1 MKSLQIIKLI
11 SIITVIFLILSVNA
25 QMRVFRDLR
34 DVEYIQTEHF
44 NIVYKQELSEI
55 ARETGL
61 IAEAQYDTLTR
72 LMKSYPI
79 ARINILITDQADMPN
94 GFATAIMDMTINL
107 YLTNPGPDFIVK
119 HGHWIE
125 FVLLHEMTHIFNLS
139 ATNPSWLKH
148 FNNNLLY
155 FPNTFMPMWILEGV
169 TVYNESTILSG
180 RLRDTNYEAYL
191 RAMTLDNKKHALYR
205 ATDGLNRHW
214 PYGSL
219 GYLYGGYMVDQFME
233 RREDISVFNRINACT
248 CIPLG
253 ILFPDIMTR
262 IQTGYWPADMLEEA
276 YSGSEK
282 RTEMLISSINA
293 DRREHIT
300 HNGGMNSNPL
310 YVSELNTLFFN
321 DYSDYQSDVFVRYD
335 NEQSEDLF
343 FTSRTQSVFYD
354 NNSGRFF
361 FDYIDIRNNVDYFYD
376 IYTYCTDSGEIVKL
390 KNTRRGMFPV
400 VGPSR
405 HMYFVRN
412 SYDSH
417 YLIKYDLKNNICIDS
432 LLFDNTYRFHSM
444 DIDNNG
450 RIIAG
455 IYREGGFSDIAIVS
469 FEGKSIDFI
478 TSSRIS
484 DFKAKWSD
492 RHNGFYFIS
501 DNSGVNAVYLYSFDD
516 SLMHTV
522 YQSHYNVLDFSV
534 DEGGNTIYVEDL
546 SGDGYDIYSSDLTV
560 SPSGIKP
567 VYKKYAQYEPMM
579 NKDEFIS
586 SVHSYKPFL
595 HYSSLGTYI
604 FLPYIFPPPDSLS
617 TTSTIGFSGFNMNS
631 DIAQGSGYQ
640 FSVAPFNIL
649 FNSADSS
656 YLYTYSIALNMHFL
670 YFNPSFYPY
679 IILQNDSSGIMP
691 DYKEAGLT
699 MTKDFYSYS
708 QSKGLSVSL
717 AGASDS
723 SMFIIPSLS
732 LYMSTLDSGIKSI
745 IPSTGTYSSFTL
757 TPLYNME
764 SSTLDYRF
772 NITNNMYD
780 YIYGNNSYFI
790 KLNIDYST
798 KNDIA
803 VSGYSNILPD
813 IPIALNRVIYLPE
826 SISDSSAY
834 RDFSYINIGTEIP
847 LAYPGLGIPLKW
859 FASTPI
865 QLDYISFEAYSFFLY
880 SFTSKYS
887 NILLGTGLNTAF
899 SIGGMVGIKPQLSMN
914 YLYREDIFNIGFNIN
929 YNY

>member
-1 MKSLQIIKLI
+1 MKSLQTIKLI
-11 SIITVIFLILSVNA
+11 SIVTVIFLILSVNA
-25 QMRVFRDLR
+25 QMRVFGDLEG
-34 DVEYIQTEHF
+34 VEYIQTEHF
-44 NIVYKQELSEI
+44 NIIYKQELANI
-55 ARETGL
+55 ARETAL
-61 IAEAQYDTLTR
+61 IAEAQYDTLSG
-72 LMKSYPI
+72 LMNSSPVP
-79 ARINILITDQADMPN
+79 RINILITDQADIPN

-119 HGHWIE
+119 HRHWIE
-125 FVLLHEMTHIFNLS
+125 FVLLHEMTHILNLS
-139 ATNPSWLKH
+139 ATSPSWLKY

-191 RAMTLDNKKHALYR
+191 RAMTLDNRKHALYR

-214 PYGSL
+214 PYGNL
-219 GYLYGGYMVDQFME
+219 GYLYGGYMVEQFME
-233 RREDISVFNRINACT
+233 RRDDISVFNRINACT

-253 ILFPDIMTR
+253 IFFPDIMTR
-262 IQTGYWPADMLEEA
+262 IQTGYWPADMLDA
-276 YSGSEK
+276 AFSQSEK
-282 RTEMLISSINA
+282 RTEMLTSSINA

-321 DYSDYQSDVFVRYD
+321 DYSDYRSDIFVRYD
-335 NEQSEDLF
+335 EEGAEDLF
-343 FTSRTQSVFYD
+343 FTSKTQSVFYD

-361 FDYIDIRNNVDYFYD
+361 FDYLDIKNNVDYFYD
-376 IYTYCTDSGEIVKL
+376 IYTYSTDSGETVKL
-390 KNTRRGMFPV
+390 KNTGRGMLPV
-400 VGPSR
+400 VGPNGY
-405 HMYFVRN
+405 MYFVRN

-417 YLIKYDLKNNICIDS
+417 YLIKYDLSRSLCTDS

-444 DIDNNG
+444 DIDNNS

-455 IYREGGFSDIAIVS
+455 IYREGGFSDIAIIN
-469 FEGKSIDFI
+469 FEGESIDFI
-478 TSSRIS
+478 TSGSIS

-492 RHNGFYFIS
+492 RYNGFYFIS
-501 DNSGVNAVYLYSFDD
+501 DYSGVNAVYLYSFED

-522 YQSHYNVLDFSV
+522 YESHYNVLDFSV
-534 DEGGNTIYVEDL
+534 DETGNTIYIEDL
-546 SGDGYDIYSSDLTV
+546 SGDGYDIYKSDLTV
-560 SPSGIKP
+560 SSSGIRP
-567 VYKKYAQYEPMM
+567 VFKEYTPYEPVM

-586 SVHSYKPFL
+586 DAHSYKPFL
-595 HYSSLGTYI
+595 HYSSPGTYL

-617 TTSTIGFSGFNMNS
+617 TTSTIGIAGFNMNS

-640 FSVAPFNIL
+640 ATIAPFNVL
-649 FNSADSS
+649 YDSADSS
-656 YLYTYSIALNMHFL
+656 YLYTYSFALNMHFL

-699 MTKDFYSYS
+699 ITKDFYSYS

-723 SMFIIPSLS
+723 SLFIAPSLS
-732 LYMSTLDSGIKSI
+732 LYMSTLDGGIKSI
-745 IPSTGTYSSFTL
+745 IPSTGVYSSFTL
-757 TPLYNME
+757 TPVYNVG

-772 NITNNMYD
+772 NIVSNLYD
-780 YIYGNNSYFI
+780 YIYGNNSWFI
-790 KLNIDYST
+790 KLHIDYST
-798 KNDIA
+798 LNDIA
-803 VSGYSNILPD
+803 VSGYSGLLPD

-826 SISDSSAY
+826 SISDSTGY
-834 RDFSYINIGTEIP
+834 RDFSYINIGTELP

-865 QLDYISFEAYSFFLY
+865 QLDYISFEAYSFLLY
-880 SFTSKYS
+880 SSGNDYR
-887 NILLGTGLNTAF
+887 NMLLGTALNTAF
-899 SIGGMVGIKPQLSMN
+899 SIGGMVGVKPQLSVN
-914 YLYREDIFNIGFNIN
+914 YLYRENTFNIGVNLN

>member
-1 MKSLQIIKLI
+1 MKSLQILKLI
-11 SIITVIFLILSVNA
+11 SIVTVILLMLSVNA
-25 QMRVFRDLR
+25 QIRVFDDLSN
-34 DVEYIQTEHF
+34 VEYIQSEHF
-44 NIVYKQELSEI
+44 NIIYKQELADI
-55 ARETGL
+55 ARETAL
-61 IAEAQYDTLTR
+61 IAEAQYDTLSR
-72 LMKSYPI
+72 LMDSRPLP
-79 ARINILITDQADMPN
+79 RINILITDQADIPN
-94 GFATAIMDMTINL
+94 GFATAIMNMTINL
-107 YLTNPGPDFIVK
+107 YLTNPGPDFIIK

-139 ATNPSWLKH
+139 AANPSWLKY

-155 FPNTFMPMWILEGV
+155 FPNTLMPMWILEGV

-191 RAMTLDNKKHALYR
+191 RAMTLDNKRHELYR
-205 ATDGLNRHW
+205 ATDGLNRQW

-219 GYLYGGYMVDQFME
+219 GYLYGGYMVEQFMK
-233 RREDISVFNRINACT
+233 RRDDISVFNKINACT

-262 IQTGYWPADMLEEA
+262 IQTGYWPADMLEA
-276 YSGSEK
+276 AFSDSKK
-282 RTEMLISSINA
+282 RTEILTSSINA
-293 DRREHIT
+293 DEREHIT

-321 DYSDYQSDVFVRYD
+321 DYSDYRSDVFVRYD
-335 NEQSEDLF
+335 EEGVEDLF
-343 FTSRTQSVFYD
+343 LTSRTHSVFYD
-354 NNSGRFF
+354 DNSGRFF

-376 IYTYCTDSGEIVKL
+376 IYTYNTHSGEVVKL
-390 KNTRRGMFPV
+390 ENTRRGMFPL
-400 VGPSR
+400 VGPQGY
-405 HMYFVRN
+405 MYFVRN
-412 SYDSH
+412 SYNSH
-417 YLIKYDLKNNICIDS
+417 YLIKYDLKNSFCIDS

-469 FEGKSIDFI
+469 FEEKSIDFI

-484 DFKAKWSD
+484 NFKAKWSD

-501 DNSGVNAVYLYSFDD
+501 DYSGVNAVYLYSFDD
-516 SLMHTV
+516 SAMHAV
-522 YQSHYNVLDFSV
+522 YQSYYNVSDFSV
-534 DEGGNTIYVEDL
+534 DEAGNTIYIEDL
-546 SGDGYDIYSSDLTV
+546 SGNGYDIYRSDLTV

-567 VYKKYAQYEPMM
+567 LFNEYTQYEPMM

-586 SVHSYKPFL
+586 SAHSYKPFL
-595 HYSSLGTYI
+595 HYSSPGTYI
-604 FLPYIFPPPDSLS
+604 FLPYMFPPLDSLS
-617 TTSTIGFSGFNMNS
+617 TTSTIGFAGFNMNS

-640 FSVAPFNIL
+640 ATIAPFNIL

-656 YLYTYSIALNMHFL
+656 YLYTYSFALNMHFL

-679 IILQNDSSGIMP
+679 IILQNDSSDIMP
-691 DYKEAGLT
+691 DYKEAGLVI
-699 MTKDFYSYS
+699 TKDFFSYS
-708 QSKGLSVSL
+708 RSKGLSVSL

-723 SMFIIPSLS
+723 SMFIVPSLS
-732 LYMSTLDSGIKSI
+732 LYMSTLDGGIKSI
-745 IPSTGTYSSFTL
+745 IPSTGIYSSFTL
-757 TPLYNME
+757 TPLYNIE
-764 SSTLDYRF
+764 NSTLDYRF

-803 VSGYSNILPD
+803 VSGYSGLLPD
-813 IPIALNRVIYLPE
+813 ISAALNRVIYLPE
-826 SISDSSAY
+826 DISDSSGY

-880 SFTSKYS
+880 SFSSDYS
-887 NILLGTGLNTAF
+887 NILLGAGLNTAF
-899 SIGGMVGIKPQLSMN
+899 AIGGMVGIKPQLSIN
-914 YLYREDIFNIGFNIN
+914 YLSREDIFNVGFNIN